1 VSIMIRCK
9 ALFSSLLFVFLLAA
23 CQQQPEPEEHK
34 TTMMVFGTLVT
45 ITLWDVEEE
54 KANEAIDA
62 VAEDLSFMHE
72 AWHPWRPGPMG
83 RTNQLLEMT
92 GEFTGNIS
100 VMPLIK
106 KTQELS
112 AKSHGLFN
120 PAMGNLIALW
130 GFHQE
135 DLFANFPPRQEE
147 IDELLAQNPQ
157 VSDIKIDNVR
167 ISNDN
172 PAVRLDLGAIAK
184 GEAVERS
191 IDYLQS
197 IGIEHAMVNAGGDL
211 KAIGRHGDR
220 PWHIGVRHPRK
231 SCQEENQAEC
241 IIARLDVR
249 HNEAVFTSGDYERYF
264 EYGGERYHHILDP
277 RTGYPADQTTS
288 VTVIHHDGA
297 TADAAA
303 TALFIAGPEQ
313 WPQIARDMG
322 IEQVMLIDKQGRV
335 YLTPAMAERV
345 ELQNDDI
352 ETVIQE
358 LP

>member
-1 VSIMIRCK
+1 MNRFK
-9 ALFSSLLFVFLLAA
+9 FLFSTFIFVFLLSA
-23 CQQQPEPEEHK
+23 CQQEPEPEEHK
-34 TTMMVFGTLVT
+34 STMMVFGTLVT
-45 ITLWDVEEE
+45 ITLWDVEED
-54 KANEAIDA
+54 KANEAISA
-62 VAEDLSFMHE
+62 VADDLSFMHE

-83 RTNQLLEMT
+83 RMNQLLGMA

-100 VMPLIK
+100 VIPLIEK
-106 KTQELS
+106 SRTLS
-112 AKSHGLFN
+112 EQSQGLFN
-120 PAMGNLIALW
+120 PALGKLVKLW

-135 DLFANFPPRQEE
+135 DMFASFPPPQKE
-147 IDELLAQNPQ
+147 IDKLLAANPQ
-157 VSDIKIDNVR
+157 ISDIRIDDVR

-197 IGIEHAMVNAGGDL
+197 IGIDHAMINAGGDL

-231 SCQEENQAEC
+231 QCQEENQAEC
-241 IIARLDVR
+241 LIARLDVR
-249 HNEAVFTSGDYERYF
+249 DNEAVFTSGDYERYF
-264 EYGGERYHHILDP
+264 EDNDKRYHHILDP
-277 RTGYPADQTTS
+277 RTGYPADETTS

-313 WPQIARDMG
+313 WPQIARNMG
-322 IEQVMLIDKQGRV
+322 IEHVMLVDKQGRV
-335 YLTPAMAERV
+335 YLTPSMAERI
-345 ELQNDDI
+345 ELQDDDL

>member
-1 VSIMIRCK
+1 MSMPRRTVLLITL
-9 ALFSSLLFVFLLAA
+9 LFSLVLVG
-23 CQQQPEPEEHK
+23 CQPEPQEHK

-54 KANEAIDA
+54 KANQAISA

-83 RTNQLLEMT
+83 RMNQLLGMT

-100 VMPLIK
+100 VMPLIEK
-106 KTQELS
+106 SRKL
-112 AKSHGLFN
+112 AKQSHGLFN
-120 PAMGNLIALW
+120 PALGKLIGLW

-135 DLFANFPPRQEE
+135 DLFANFPPSQEE

-157 VSDIKIDNVR
+157 LSDIQVDNVR

-172 PAVRLDLGAIAK
+172 PAVRLDMGAIAK
-184 GEAVERS
+184 GEAVQRS

-197 IGIEHAMVNAGGDL
+197 VGIENAMVNAGGDL
-211 KAIGRHGDR
+211 MAIGRHGDR
-220 PWHIGVRHPRK
+220 PWRIGVRHPRK
-231 SCQEENQAEC
+231 KCDDENQAEC
-241 IIARLDVR
+241 VIARLDVR
-249 HNEAVFTSGDYERYF
+249 DHEAVFTSGDYERYF
-264 EYGGERYHHILDP
+264 EYGGKRYHHILDP

-297 TADAAA
+297 TADAAS
-303 TALFIAGPEQ
+303 TALFIAGPDK

-322 IEQVMLIDKQGRV
+322 IEHVMLIDKQGV
-335 YLTPAMAERV
+335 VHLTPAMAGRI
-345 ELQNDDI
+345 ELSDLQTDP
-352 ETVIQE
+352 VIQK